1 MGERRKQE
9 TAASYGAEIKRVLE
23 QPDEEVWRFYPVGDG
38 SRCEIRPARHSPRC
52 TAEGAVMKTLP
63 GFTSGGGGGGCGT
76 VDGKTAV
83 SYWSQGKDGVIG
95 VAAFNADLAP
105 LTLSLVQDALEGKA
119 LTPSPA
125 PARVPE
131 PAQRVG
137 DPERDVVLKVLD
149 SGFASGYLTR
159 AEFDDRATAA
169 LTATSQAGLDALTAD
184 LKSMKP
190 AQSSEGEVTMMRI
203 EYDALARSESR
214 LRERCSK
221 YTFELG
227 LAVMVS
233 VILFLLLIVSVTAG
247 FR

>member
-38 SRCEIRPARHSPRC
+38 SRCEIRPARPSPRC

-63 GFTSGGGGGGCGT
+63 DFT
-76 VDGKTAV
+76 
-83 SYWSQGKDGVIG
+83 
-95 VAAFNADLAP
+95 
-105 LTLSLVQDALEGKA
+105 
-119 LTPSPA
+119 
-125 PARVPE
+125 
-131 PAQRVG
+131 
-137 DPERDVVLKVLD
+137 
-149 SGFASGYLTR
+149 SGYLTR

-203 EYDALARSESR
+203 EYDAL
-214 LRERCSK
+214 
-221 YTFELG
+221 
-227 LAVMVS
+227 
-233 VILFLLLIVSVTAG
+233 
-247 FR
+247 